1 MPIPAAAPPSAP
13 ALAPGAGGVRAC
25 APGAGQRAVHLVLG
39 CALLWLA
46 AGLSGC
52 EGRAPPPQTGGAALP
67 PLTAA
72 GNPDPAAGRITVTG
86 DDRIAA
92 SLTWRAPQVEVDA
105 EALPALRRQAARA
118 LARGQLYEDAEA
130 AIPIQLALLARD
142 PLDRAANDGLGRAF
156 GALIAAGD
164 AALAEAGDDAEAL
177 RRAREIAAVARSVGM
192 SRFQAETLAYLT
204 RVDQAERLWEL
215 NIAGERALA
224 RGVLGV
230 PGPAGDRERDAD
242 SGRDGPGAL
251 ALFRQVL
258 ALAPD
263 QPRATQ
269 GLAAVESALIR
280 RAEDA
285 AAAGDF
291 DAAEHWLQQAVP
303 LRPGYETIMVGRE
316 RVETLRQQRIARLHD
331 EGLALLARPGLPN
344 RLDLARKT
352 LAEMLL
358 IAAPGHPTAADLR
371 ARIDLATHYGQM
383 RPGQR
388 FTDALDGAGRGPTM
402 VVVPHGGFRMGA
414 SSVETEAD
422 DAERPQRY
430 VRFDRGFAMA
440 RTEITVAQFRRFVDS
455 SGYVPRAV
463 RRGHS
468 LVYDERSGAFV
479 RRSGVDW
486 RHDYRG
492 EPAAETL
499 PAIHV
504 SPKDAE
510 AYARWLS
517 ERSGQR
523 YRLPSEAEFE
533 YALRAGS
540 TRRYGWGDG
549 VPPPRSGN
557 FAGQRDRSPGG
568 RTWGNAF
575 PGYGDGHWG
584 PAPAGLFPAN
594 PFGLHDMDGNV
605 SEWVADC
612 WHDGYRRAPTKGEAW
627 VNPGCRVRVLRGGAW
642 SSSPA
647 HTRSAWRSFVEND
660 VTNARTGFRVVRD
673 L

>member
-1 MPIPAAAPPSAP
+1 MSSIALRTHSDPQSAAPAGRGGSGCGRPGGIGGLRAFWLVCLLLAGCGEPAP
-13 ALAPGAGGVRAC
+13 A
-25 APGAGQRAVHLVLG
+25 
-39 CALLWLA
+39 
-46 AGLSGC
+46 
-52 EGRAPPPQTGGAALP
+52 PQTGGAALP
-67 PLTAA
+67 PLAAA
-72 GNPDPAAGRITVTG
+72 GNPDPAAGRITVSG

-92 SLTWRAPQVEVDA
+92 SLTWRAPEVEVDP
-105 EALPALRRQAARA
+105 EALPALRRRAARA
-118 LARGQLYEDAEA
+118 LAQGRLYADADS
-130 AIPIQLALLARD
+130 AIPLYLALLAQD
-142 PLDRAANDGLGRAF
+142 PLDRAANTGLGKAF
-156 GALIAAGD
+156 SALIAAGD
-164 AALAEAGDDAEAL
+164 AALADAGDEADAL
-177 RRAREIAAVARSVGM
+177 LRAREVAAVARSVGIG
-192 SRFQAETLAYLT
+192 RYQADTLAYLT

-215 NIAGERALA
+215 NIAAERALA
-224 RGVLGV
+224 KGALGV
-230 PGPAGDRERDAD
+230 PAPPGDEDAEED
-242 SGRDGPGAL
+242 EGPGAL
-251 ALFRQVL
+251 ALFRQAL
-258 ALAPD
+258 ALAPE

-291 DAAEHWLQQAVP
+291 DTAEYWLQQAAP
-303 LRPGYETIMVGRE
+303 LRPGDQTTMVGRE
-316 RVETLRQQRIARLHD
+316 RVEALRQQRIIQLHST
-331 EGLALLARPGLPN
+331 GLALLAQPGLPN
-344 RLDLARKT
+344 RLDQARKT

-358 IAAPGHPTAADLR
+358 IAAPGHSAAADLR
-371 ARIDLATHYGQM
+371 ARIDLATHYGLM

-388 FTDALDGAGRGPTM
+388 FTDALDGAGRGPAM

-440 RTEITVAQFRRFVDS
+440 RTETTVAQFRRFVDS

-492 EPAAETL
+492 LLAAETM

-540 TRRYGWGDG
+540 PRRYGWGDG
-549 VPPPRSGN
+549 PPPPRSGN
-557 FAGQRDRSPGG
+557 FAGLRDRSPAG
-568 RTWGNAF
+568 RSWGNAF

-584 PAPAGLFPAN
+584 PAPAGAFPAN
-594 PFGLHDMDGNV
+594 AFGLHDMDGNV

-660 VTNARTGFRVVRD
+660 VTNARTGFRVVRE

>member
-1 MPIPAAAPPSAP
+1 MTAWACWTVCLL
-13 ALAPGAGGVRAC
+13 LA
-25 APGAGQRAVHLVLG
+25 G
-39 CALLWLA
+39 C
-46 AGLSGC
+46 GDP
-52 EGRAPPPQTGGAALP
+52 APPPPQAGGAALP

-72 GNPDPAAGRITVTG
+72 GDPDPAAGRITVTG

-92 SLTWRAPQVEVDA
+92 SLTWRAPQVEVDP

-118 LARGQLYEDAEA
+118 LDQGRLYADAVS

-142 PLDRAANDGLGRAF
+142 PLDRAANDGLSEAF
-156 GALIAAGD
+156 TALIAAGD
-164 AALAEAGDDAEAL
+164 AALADAGEDAEAL
-177 RRAREIAAVARSVGM
+177 RRAREIAAVARSVGIG
-192 SRFQAETLAYLT
+192 RYQADTLAYLT

-215 NIAGERALA
+215 NINAERALA
-224 RGVLGV
+224 LGTLGV
-230 PGPAGDRERDAD
+230 PGPPGGEDAD
-242 SGRDGPGAL
+242 AGRDEPGAL

-258 ALAPD
+258 SLAPE

-291 DAAEHWLQQAVP
+291 EAAEHWLQQAVP
-303 LRPGYETIMVGRE
+303 LRPGYDTIMVGRE
-316 RVETLRQQRIARLHD
+316 RVEALRQQRIAQLHD
-331 EGLALLARPGLPN
+331 AGLALLAQPGLPN
-344 RLDLARKT
+344 RLDQARKT
-352 LAEMLL
+352 LADMLL

-371 ARIDLATHYGQM
+371 ARIDLAAHYGLM

-388 FTDALDGAGRGPTM
+388 FTDALDGGARGPTM

-414 SSVETEAD
+414 SSAETEAD

-455 SGYVPRAV
+455 SGYVSRAV

-479 RRSGVDW
+479 RSSGVDW

-492 EPAAETL
+492 RLAADTL
-499 PAIHV
+499 PVVHV

-540 TRRYGWGDG
+540 TRRYRWGDG
-549 VPPPRSGN
+549 APPLDSGN
-557 FAGQRDRSPGG
+557 FASAGDRSPGG

-575 PGYGDGHWG
+575 AGDGDGHWG
-584 PAPAGLFPAN
+584 PAPAGIFPAN
-594 PFGLHDMDGNV
+594 AFGLHDMDGNV

>member
-1 MPIPAAAPPSAP
+1 MTAWACWTVCLL
-13 ALAPGAGGVRAC
+13 LA
-25 APGAGQRAVHLVLG
+25 G
-39 CALLWLA
+39 C
-46 AGLSGC
+46 GDP
-52 EGRAPPPQTGGAALP
+52 APPPPQAGGAALP

-72 GNPDPAAGRITVTG
+72 GDPDPAAGRITVTG

-92 SLTWRAPQVEVDA
+92 SLTWRAPQVEVDP

-118 LARGQLYEDAEA
+118 LDQGRLYADAES

-142 PLDRAANDGLGRAF
+142 PLDRAANDGLSEAF
-156 GALIAAGD
+156 TALIAAGD
-164 AALAEAGDDAEAL
+164 AALADAGEDAEAL
-177 RRAREIAAVARSVGM
+177 RRAREIAAVARSVGIG
-192 SRFQAETLAYLT
+192 RYQADTLAYLT

-215 NIAGERALA
+215 NINGERALA
-224 RGVLGV
+224 LGALGV
-230 PGPAGDRERDAD
+230 PGPPGGEDAD
-242 SGRDGPGAL
+242 AGRDEPGAL

-258 ALAPD
+258 SLAPE

-291 DAAEHWLQQAVP
+291 EAAEHWLQQAVP
-303 LRPGYETIMVGRE
+303 LRPGYDTIMVGRE
-316 RVETLRQQRIARLHD
+316 RVEALRQQRIAQLHD
-331 EGLALLARPGLPN
+331 EGLALLAQPGLPN
-344 RLDLARKT
+344 RLDQARKT
-352 LAEMLL
+352 LADMLL

-371 ARIDLATHYGQM
+371 ARIDLAAHYGLM

-388 FTDALDGAGRGPTM
+388 FTDALDGGARGPTM

-414 SSVETEAD
+414 SSAETEAD

-440 RTEITVAQFRRFVDS
+440 RTETTVAQFRRFVDS
-455 SGYVPRAV
+455 SGYVSRAV

-479 RRSGVDW
+479 RSSGVDW

-492 EPAAETL
+492 RLAADTL
-499 PAIHV
+499 PVVHV

-540 TRRYGWGDG
+540 TRRYRWGDG
-549 VPPPRSGN
+549 APPPDSGN
-557 FAGQRDRSPGG
+557 FASAGDRSPGG

-575 PGYGDGHWG
+575 AGDGDGHWG
-584 PAPAGLFPAN
+584 PAPAGIFPAN
-594 PFGLHDMDGNV
+594 AFGLHDMDGNV

>member
-1 MPIPAAAPPSAP
+1 MRR
-13 ALAPGAGGVRAC
+13 ALSAGGVLWLSA
-25 APGAGQRAVHLVLG
+25 
-39 CALLWLA
+39 WLA
-46 AGLSGC
+46 ACG
-52 EGRAPPPQTGGAALP
+52 APDNAPATGGAALP
-67 PLTAA
+67 PLSAA
-72 GNPDPAAGRITVTG
+72 GDPDPAAGRITITG

-92 SLTWRAPQVEVDA
+92 SLTWRAPEVEVDPD
-105 EALPALRRQAARA
+105 ALPALRRQATRA
-118 LARGQLYEDAEA
+118 LARGHLYADAEA

-142 PLDRAANDGLGRAF
+142 PLDRAANDGLAEAF
-156 GALIAAGD
+156 EALIAEGD
-164 AALAEAGDDAEAL
+164 AALADAGDDADAL

-192 SRFQAETLAYLT
+192 DRFQAQTLAYLT

-224 RGVLGV
+224 LGALGV
-230 PGPAGDRERDAD
+230 PGPAGEEDSDTDAQAQ
-242 SGRDGPGAL
+242 GPGAL

-258 ALAPD
+258 ALAPE

-291 DAAEHWLQQAVP
+291 EAAEYWLQQAAP
-303 LRPGYETIMVGRE
+303 LRPGDETIMTGRE
-316 RVETLRQQRIARLHD
+316 RVEALRQQRIAQLHD
-331 EGLALLARPGLPN
+331 EGLALLARPDLPN
-344 RLDLARKT
+344 RLDQARKT

-371 ARIDLATHYGQM
+371 ARIDLAAHYGLM

-440 RTEITVAQFRRFVDS
+440 RTETTVAQFRRFVES
-455 SGYVPRAV
+455 SGHATRAV

-492 EPAAETL
+492 QLAAESM
-499 PAIHV
+499 PVIHV

-540 TRRYGWGDG
+540 TRRYRWGDG
-549 VPPPRSGN
+549 APPPASGN
-557 FAGQRDRSPGG
+557 FAGERDRSPGG
-568 RTWGNAF
+568 RSWGNAF
-575 PGYGDGHWG
+575 AGYGDGHWG
-584 PAPAGLFPAN
+584 PAPAGDFPAN
-594 PFGLHDMDGNV
+594 AFGLHDMDGNV

>member
-1 MPIPAAAPPSAP
+1 M
-13 ALAPGAGGVRAC
+13 
-25 APGAGQRAVHLVLG
+25 
-39 CALLWLA
+39 
-46 AGLSGC
+46 
-52 EGRAPPPQTGGAALP
+52 P

-72 GNPDPAAGRITVTG
+72 GDPDPAAGRITVTG

-92 SLTWRAPQVEVDA
+92 SLTWRAPQVEVDP

-118 LARGQLYEDAEA
+118 LDQGRLYADAES

-142 PLDRAANDGLGRAF
+142 PLDRAANDGLSEAF
-156 GALIAAGD
+156 TALIAAGD
-164 AALAEAGDDAEAL
+164 AALADAGEDAEAL
-177 RRAREIAAVARSVGM
+177 RRAREIAAVARSVGIG
-192 SRFQAETLAYLT
+192 RYQADTLAYLT

-215 NIAGERALA
+215 NINAERALA
-224 RGVLGV
+224 LGTLGV
-230 PGPAGDRERDAD
+230 PGPPGGEDAD
-242 SGRDGPGAL
+242 AGRDEPGAL

-258 ALAPD
+258 SLAPE

-291 DAAEHWLQQAVP
+291 EAAEHWLQQAVP
-303 LRPGYETIMVGRE
+303 LRPGYDTIMVGRE
-316 RVETLRQQRIARLHD
+316 RVEALRQQRIAQLHD
-331 EGLALLARPGLPN
+331 EGLALLAQPGLPN
-344 RLDLARKT
+344 RLDQARKT
-352 LAEMLL
+352 LADMLL

-371 ARIDLATHYGQM
+371 ARIDLAAHYGLM

-388 FTDALDGAGRGPTM
+388 FTDALDGGARGPTM

-414 SSVETEAD
+414 SSAETEAD

-455 SGYVPRAV
+455 SGYVSRAV

-479 RRSGVDW
+479 RSSGVDW

-492 EPAAETL
+492 RLAADTL
-499 PAIHV
+499 PVVHV

-540 TRRYGWGDG
+540 TRRYRWGDG
-549 VPPPRSGN
+549 APAPASGN
-557 FAGQRDRSPGG
+557 FAGERDRSPGG

-575 PGYGDGHWG
+575 AGYGDGHWG
-584 PAPAGLFPAN
+584 PAPTGIFPAN
-594 PFGLHDMDGNV
+594 AFGLHDMDGNV